1 MTRTDLYLL
10 AIAITATAGIF
21 LTQHLK
27 PLPIHRRAWVQMK
40 AKVGR

>member
-1 MTRTDLYLL
+1 MSRLDYALL
-10 AIAITATAGIF
+10 ALAITATAGIL